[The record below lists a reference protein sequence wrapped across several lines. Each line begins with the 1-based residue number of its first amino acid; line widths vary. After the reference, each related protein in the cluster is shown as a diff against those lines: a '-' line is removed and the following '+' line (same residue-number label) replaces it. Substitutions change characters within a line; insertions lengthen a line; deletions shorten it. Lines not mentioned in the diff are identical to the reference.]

1 METDSEHFCS
11 VEVALE
17 DGDSDNVTMGN
28 EVEVNSAIS
37 GILGA
42 EHAQHMTNEN
52 TVSDFIVTR
61 RRSKR
66 SVIWRHFESLEGSSA
81 ARCRICSKKLQC
93 FEGGTTSNLH
103 RHMSKR
109 HPLEFA
115 QLFSNEQNP
124 QPSHSSQG
132 ADAVEDTSTQPET
145 VRVTEKR
152 EFPDV
157 SMEGGDSG
165 NLNTAI
171 NADINS
177 TINGILEAAQGGPK
191 ERFTHLELSGDHPM
205 TRRRSKRSMIWRYF
219 ERLDI
224 LDAAQCCICM
234 KKIQCFEGGSTSNL
248 HRHISKRH
256 PDVFSQLWNDG
267 QNQSVNGDTPPEPA
281 RATRKSPCSGVL
293 AFSRA
298 SEGELRVLRG
308 ERELVEA
315 LRRAQREEAQA
326 LLQQRELIKKL
337 RAANAREAAAERE
350 QIESLRKTQMEE
362 AKDLSRQREALQK
375 EKAELRKKQEELQQQ
390 S

>member
-1 METDSEHFCS
+1 
-11 VEVALE
+11 
-17 DGDSDNVTMGN
+17 MGN

-145 VRVTEKR
+145 VRALLS
-152 EFPDV
+152 V
-157 SMEGGDSG
+157 SGGDSG

-281 RATRKSPCSGVL
+281 RATRKSPCSGDVL
-293 AFSRA
+293 NLSAVYTRRTTRSDCSEDLRGA